1 MMSNIAVIVP
11 FYNEEKFLRKSVK
24 RLIDEKIF
32 EQIILVDDC
41 SNDSSS
47 EIAYQLASEYKFIT
61 LIENIEQKGKGYS
74 IKQGLNKVETS
85 HVIVHDAD
93 LEYFPSDIVEMF
105 EIAKDKNNTLVL
117 GSRTIG
123 TKERINL
130 YKKNYIVQMI
140 FSYIFSI
147 LNFKKI
153 SDIATCYWLI
163 ETKILRKFSLK
174 EPGFSI
180 EVEVISKS
188 IQNKLEI
195 IEVPINYHGRSYE
208 DGKKIKYKD
217 GLKIFSKIVT
227 LSRVFHFFDK
237 NQIQ

>member
-1 MMSNIAVIVP
+1 MSNLAAIVP

-32 EQIILVDDC
+32 DQIILVDDC

-47 EIAYQLASEYKFIT
+47 KIAHQLASEYRFII

-105 EIAKDKNNTLVL
+105 EIAKDKNKSLVL

-130 YKKNYIVQMI
+130 YKRNYIVQMI
-140 FSYIFSI
+140 FSNIFSI

-174 EPGFSI
+174 ESGFSI
-180 EVEVISKS
+180 EVEVLSKS

-195 IEVPINYHGRSYE
+195 IEIPIKYHGRSYE
-208 DGKKIKYKD
+208 DGKKIKFKD
-217 GLKIFSKIVT
+217 GLIIFFKIVT
-227 LSRVFHFFDK
+227 LSRVFRFFGK
-237 NQIQ
+237 SQIQ

>member
-1 MMSNIAVIVP
+1 MTEEVIKDALSEYGKA
-11 FYNEEKFLRKSVK
+11 FEEFKKAN
-24 RLIDEKIF
+24 DEKL
-32 EQIILVDDC
+32 EQIEKGLSDPLLDD
-41 SNDSSS
+41 
-47 EIAYQLASEYKFIT
+47 K
-61 LIENIEQKGKGYS
+61 IENIEQKGKGYS

-105 EIAKDKNNTLVL
+105 EIVKDKNKLLVL

-174 EPGFSI
+174 ESGFSI
-180 EVEVISKS
+180 EVEVLSKS

-195 IEVPINYHGRSYE
+195 IEIPIKYHGRSYE
-208 DGKKIKYKD
+208 DGKKIKFKD
-217 GLKIFSKIVT
+217 GLIIFSKIVT
-227 LSRVFHFFDK
+227 LSRVFRFFGK
-237 NQIQ
+237 SQIQ

>member
-1 MMSNIAVIVP
+1 
-11 FYNEEKFLRKSVK
+11 
-24 RLIDEKIF
+24 
-32 EQIILVDDC
+32 
-41 SNDSSS
+41 
-47 EIAYQLASEYKFIT
+47 
-61 LIENIEQKGKGYS
+61 
-74 IKQGLNKVETS
+74 
-85 HVIVHDAD
+85 VIVHDAD

-105 EIAKDKNNTLVL
+105 EIAKDKNKLLVL

-174 EPGFSI
+174 ESGFSI
-180 EVEVISKS
+180 EVEVLSKS

-195 IEVPINYHGRSYE
+195 IEIPIKYHGRSYE
-208 DGKKIKYKD
+208 DGKKIKFKD
-217 GLKIFSKIVT
+217 GLIIFSKIVT
-227 LSRVFHFFDK
+227 LSRVFRFFGK
-237 NQIQ
+237 SQIQ

>member
-1 MMSNIAVIVP
+1 MSNLAAIVP
-11 FYNEEKFLRKSVK
+11 FYNEEKFLRKSVE

-32 EQIILVDDC
+32 DQIILVDDC

-47 EIAYQLASEYKFIT
+47 KIAYQLASKYKFII

-105 EIAKDKNNTLVL
+105 EIAKDKNKLLVL

>member
-1 MMSNIAVIVP
+1 MSNLAAIVP

-32 EQIILVDDC
+32 DQIILVDDC

-47 EIAYQLASEYKFIT
+47 KIAHQLASEYRFII

-105 EIAKDKNNTLVL
+105 EIAKDKNKSLVL

-130 YKKNYIVQMI
+130 YKRNYIVQMI
-140 FSYIFSI
+140 FSNIC
-147 LNFKKI
+147 NM
-153 SDIATCYWLI
+153 
-163 ETKILRKFSLK
+163 
-174 EPGFSI
+174 
-180 EVEVISKS
+180 
-188 IQNKLEI
+188 
-195 IEVPINYHGRSYE
+195 
-208 DGKKIKYKD
+208 
-217 GLKIFSKIVT
+217 
-227 LSRVFHFFDK
+227 
-237 NQIQ
+237 

>member
-1 MMSNIAVIVP
+1 MSNLAVIVP
-11 FYNEEKFLRKSVK
+11 FYNEEQFLRKSVE

-32 EQIILVDDC
+32 QQIILVDDC

-47 EIAYQLASEYKFIT
+47 KIAYQLANKYKFII
-61 LIENIEQKGKGYS
+61 LIKNINRKGKGYS

-105 EIAKDKNNTLVL
+105 EIAKNRNRSLVL

-130 YKKNYIVQMI
+130 YKRNYIVQKI

-163 ETKILRKFSLK
+163 ETKILRKFSIK
-174 EPGFSI
+174 ESGFSI

-188 IQNKLEI
+188 IQNNLEI
-195 IEVPINYHGRSYE
+195 IEIPIKYHARSYE
-208 DGKKIKYKD
+208 DGKKIKFKD
-217 GLKIFSKIVT
+217 GLKIFFKILA

>member
-1 MMSNIAVIVP
+1 MSNLAAIVP

-24 RLIDEKIF
+24 RLIDENIF
-32 EQIILVDDC
+32 DQLILVDDC

-47 EIAYQLASEYKFIT
+47 KLAHKLASEYRFII

-105 EIAKDKNNTLVL
+105 EIVKDKNKLLVL

-174 EPGFSI
+174 ESGFSI
-180 EVEVISKS
+180 EVEVLSKS

-195 IEVPINYHGRSYE
+195 IEIPIKYHGRSYE
-208 DGKKIKYKD
+208 DGKKIKFKD
-217 GLKIFSKIVT
+217 GLIIFSKIVT
-227 LSRVFHFFDK
+227 LSRVFRFFGK
-237 NQIQ
+237 SQIQ